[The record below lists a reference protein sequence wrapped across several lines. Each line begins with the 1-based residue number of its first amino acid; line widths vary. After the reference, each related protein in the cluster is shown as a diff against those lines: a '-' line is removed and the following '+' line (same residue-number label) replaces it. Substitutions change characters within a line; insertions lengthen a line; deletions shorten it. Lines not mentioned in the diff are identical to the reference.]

1 MESGS
6 EVKSE
11 MTSSRSSNTT
21 SPLSMISSSTSEG
34 VVLDQEDVT
43 EAGGDDDG
51 IDFDSSNCST
61 EYDSETGEDAQN
73 VDGMVLMGSTRLRPA
88 PEVSM
93 DIVSKLK
100 LYTQTFRKLFGRS
113 DCTQTILPLAL
124 HGNLHDNP
132 FRSLCWRVFLNVVPS
147 SSDQWVASLTTVREN
162 YKLLVDQFY
171 TAQRLRD
178 SSIDLTINNPL
189 SQDEDSPWNQH
200 FQDTELRKIVQ
211 QDVVRVF
218 PELEF
223 FQNNEIRE
231 KLSNILFIY
240 ARSHPDL
247 SYRQGMHELAAPL
260 LYVIQSDC
268 DTFSALVNNFPTN
281 VEDDLIREAKADL
294 DKTVPGELFN
304 RSYIE
309 ADTYSLF
316 EALME
321 GQLSDWYR
329 TGQSRHDALS
339 KMDRGQPWSR
349 PQDRTTGN
357 MLVSNL
363 NNIHDVLLKR
373 HDPALY
379 TRLEKMEIFPQI
391 YGIRWLRLLFG
402 REFPFRE
409 TLVLW
414 DAILADSCPPSLCDQ
429 LVVALLMALRDLLLR
444 YEYQDAV
451 QLLMKLPS
459 NLSVLYCTQFALHL
473 KDPIRFRKPTGSA
486 FTCGYSDASIRS
498 KQHSVL
504 GSKKR
509 EVRNSQLQSSK
520 SVPSSSRS
528 KLRKQYQQ
536 RCMTEPVISEMN
548 SSNIYKKYRVHD
560 DPHSDFTVLDL
571 RKSVDID
578 NDDDFQDILT
588 DKKSVKET
596 AKSIHFSK
604 KDQSHQND
612 RKVRSDKRASS
623 HEENHIL
630 KDNLEVNL
638 NKLEKLLRQEQNLS
652 RKPEIFHCIGSMKA
666 LLNTVTF
673 PSTTANVENGNGGV
687 KSDKQM
693 NDNGRRGKE
702 RTTSVAVDVASYFKV
717 EMEKQS

>member
-1 MESGS
+1 
-6 EVKSE
+6 
-11 MTSSRSSNTT
+11 
-21 SPLSMISSSTSEG
+21 
-34 VVLDQEDVT
+34 
-43 EAGGDDDG
+43 
-51 IDFDSSNCST
+51 
-61 EYDSETGEDAQN
+61 
-73 VDGMVLMGSTRLRPA
+73 
-88 PEVSM
+88 
-93 DIVSKLK
+93 
-100 LYTQTFRKLFGRS
+100 
-113 DCTQTILPLAL
+113 
-124 HGNLHDNP
+124 
-132 FRSLCWRVFLNVVPS
+132 
-147 SSDQWVASLTTVREN
+147 
-162 YKLLVDQFY
+162 
-171 TAQRLRD
+171 
-178 SSIDLTINNPL
+178 
-189 SQDEDSPWNQH
+189 
-200 FQDTELRKIVQ
+200 
-211 QDVVRVF
+211 
-218 PELEF
+218 
-223 FQNNEIRE
+223 
-231 KLSNILFIY
+231 
-240 ARSHPDL
+240 
-247 SYRQGMHELAAPL
+247 MHELAAPL

-473 KDPIRFRKPTGSA
+473 KDPIRFRKPTG
-486 FTCGYSDASIRS
+486 DDVND
-498 KQHSVL
+498 VL
-504 GSKKR
+504 KR
-509 EVRNSQLQSSK
+509 FL
-520 SVPSSSRS
+520 
-528 KLRKQYQQ
+528 
-536 RCMTEPVISEMN
+536 
-548 SSNIYKKYRVHD
+548 
-560 DPHSDFTVLDL
+560 
-571 RKSVDID
+571 
-578 NDDDFQDILT
+578 
-588 DKKSVKET
+588 
-596 AKSIHFSK
+596 
-604 KDQSHQND
+604 
-612 RKVRSDKRASS
+612 
-623 HEENHIL
+623 
-630 KDNLEVNL
+630 
-638 NKLEKLLRQEQNLS
+638 
-652 RKPEIFHCIGSMKA
+652 
-666 LLNTVTF
+666 
-673 PSTTANVENGNGGV
+673 
-687 KSDKQM
+687 
-693 NDNGRRGKE
+693 
-702 RTTSVAVDVASYFKV
+702 
-717 EMEKQS
+717 